1 MLRYQVGDVI
11 VYNGEG
17 VCRVEACWGYRSCPA
32 WKSRKNIIPWS
43 PCIMKA
49 PSLFPWIHRSICALP
64 CPEER
69 RKR

>member
-17 VCRVEACWGYRSCPA
+17 VCRVEAVG
-32 WKSRKNIIPWS
+32 IPELS
-43 PCIMKA
+43 GLEKQKEYYTLVPLYHEGT
-49 PSLFPWIHRSICALP
+49 SLFPWIHRSICALP
-64 CPEER
+64 CPAER